1 VSVIHAATVDAT
13 VPSASVAGRD
23 SIIGQVPTQ
32 ELRWL

>member
-1 VSVIHAATVDAT
+1 MNAATVEAT